1 MEVLHLSLATLNMPL
16 HNHWRPVSGGLTRA
30 GCAYPHLRVA
40 YETPQSY
47 VCGGMQ
53 VAD

>member
-16 HNHWRPVSGGLTRA
+16 HAHRRHVSGGLTRA
-30 GCAYPHLRVA
+30 DCAYTHLHVA
-40 YETPQSY
+40 CETPQSY
-47 VCGGMQ
+47 VCGGVH